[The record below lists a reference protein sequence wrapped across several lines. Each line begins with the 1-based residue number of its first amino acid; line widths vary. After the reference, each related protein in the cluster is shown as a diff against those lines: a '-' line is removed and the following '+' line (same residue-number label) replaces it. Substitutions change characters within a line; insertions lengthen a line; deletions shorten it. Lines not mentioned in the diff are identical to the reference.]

1 MDMQQLVSSL
11 MNSQNIKS
19 LTANTGTTSDNTGT
33 VNNKDVSSLLSKQ
46 LATNANLNKL
56 LDSTMELVACPPGSQ
71 CSKDRISEDL
81 KRKYLDAQINEQ
93 VAPLRLEKAK
103 KYYYVFKE
111 GRNYYNEMLETEM
124 TKKSEAI
131 VKQIAEKFNEEIQN
145 ANIMNS
151 YYNTIQNN
159 SENSVELYD
168 EYLKKNKEMI
178 ALIKG
183 THGDVLTN
191 DRKTYYETEAVEK
204 VKLWNTFLVIIYWIL
219 FATLCLSMVFSPSTM
234 SIKQKIL
241 LGLVLVLYPFV
252 INKILM
258 FFYDYYT
265 NTFVKNIDTNVYMSL

>member
-11 MNSQNIKS
+11 MNSQNINAPTT
-19 LTANTGTTSDNTGT
+19 TATTTNT
-33 VNNKDVSSLLSKQ
+33 VNNKDVTNLLTKQ

-56 LDSTMELVACPPGSQ
+56 LDNAMSLATCPPGSQ

-81 KRKYLDAQINEQ
+81 KRKYLDAQVNEQ

-103 KYYYVFKE
+103 KYYYVFTE
-111 GRNYYNEMLETEM
+111 GRTYYNDMLETEM
-124 TKKSEAI
+124 TQKSEAI

-151 YYNTIQNN
+151 FYNTIENN
-159 SENSVELYD
+159 SENSIELYD
-168 EYLKKNKEMI
+168 EYLKKNKEML

-191 DRKTYYETEAVEK
+191 DRKTYYETEAIDN

-219 FATLCLSMVFSPSTM
+219 FATLILSMVFSPSTM

-241 LGLVLVLYPFV
+241 LCLALILYPFI
-252 INKILM
+252 INKIVM
-258 FFYDYYT
+258 FFYNYYT
-265 NTFVKNIDTNVYMSL
+265 NTFVKNIDTNVYLNL

>member
-56 LDSTMELVACPPGSQ
+56 LDSTMELVTCPPGSQ
-71 CSKDRISEDL
+71 CSKDQISEDL

-145 ANIMNS
+145 ANIMN
-151 YYNTIQNN
+151 
-159 SENSVELYD
+159 
-168 EYLKKNKEMI
+168 
-178 ALIKG
+178 
-183 THGDVLTN
+183 
-191 DRKTYYETEAVEK
+191 
-204 VKLWNTFLVIIYWIL
+204 
-219 FATLCLSMVFSPSTM
+219 
-234 SIKQKIL
+234 
-241 LGLVLVLYPFV
+241 
-252 INKILM
+252 
-258 FFYDYYT
+258 
-265 NTFVKNIDTNVYMSL
+265 

>member
-56 LDSTMELVACPPGSQ
+56 LDSTMELVTCPPGSQ
-71 CSKDRISEDL
+71 CSKDQISEDL

-151 YYNTIQNN
+151 YYNTIQIN

-168 EYLKKNKEMI
+168 EYLKKNKEML

-191 DRKTYYETEAVEK
+191 DRKTYYETEAIDK

-219 FATLCLSMVFSPSTM
+219 FATLVLSMVFSPSTM
-234 SIKQKIL
+234 SIKQKML
-241 LGLVLVLYPFV
+241 LGLALILYPFF
-252 INKILM
+252 INKVVM